1 MQQRAEVCV
10 EPGYP
15 HACCIERAAGS
26 REFHRLLGLL
36 PEGLDD
42 MNPADR
48 GVDHTGD
55 HGIAFLRG
63 LGGYRQQAAAAMGDQ
78 ADQRDK

>member
-1 MQQRAEVCV
+1 
-10 EPGYP
+10 
-15 HACCIERAAGS
+15 
-26 REFHRLLGLL
+26 
-36 PEGLDD
+36 